1 MELITV
7 KELEALLGSSIT
19 VEIVKPKFNSRTG
32 RAHIPSS
39 GDLVERNLVVTGLSL
54 NIPDPNESPQWMAE
68 GFITE
73 VRPIDGAE
81 VAIFTKVPL

>member
-1 MELITV
+1 MPV
-7 KELEALLGSSIT
+7 KVAR
-19 VEIVKPKFNSRTG
+19 PKFNPRTG
-32 RAHIPSS
+32 RAHIPPS

-73 VRPIDGAE
+73 VRPTDGAE

>member
-7 KELEALLGSSIT
+7 KELEALLGSSMP
-19 VEIVKPKFNSRTG
+19 VKVVRPKFNPCTG
-32 RAHIPSS
+32 HPHIPPS

-73 VRPIDGAE
+73 LRPFDGAE
-81 VAIFTKVPL
+81 ASVFTKALL